1 MRVNTKQSPS
11 HNSGESTWID
21 LGKSKN
27 KNYYYYNFKTRP
39 RVDLGQSLGH
49 GFEESTQID
58 RVHIRIKKVII
69 IVLKHDSRVYSR

>member
-1 MRVNTKQSPS
+1 LEVNTEQGPGHS
-11 HNSGESTWID
+11 SGGSTWID

-58 RVHIRIKKVII
+58 WVHIRIKKK
-69 IVLKHDSRVYSR
+69 LLL